1 MWIQEYRE
9 REKLELWQ
17 FQQRVNEYG
26 KRLKEPFYGTIS
38 AQLIHMLE
46 VDKNAVTH
54 PRIANAIA
62 TLCEATPNQRDLI
75 VAEPHKGNWNGPTQN
90 ESRIAEIV
98 NAKIFVKGID
108 YHKTVTVSGTPEKQ
122 KPYIPNTTKPVVKI
136 DVLGNVVKRYDGAK
150 QASLHEPVE
159 KGAIKR
165 RCQRYVKKE
174 FVRYFNGQGSC
185 PKKYT
190 FRYADEWDKMTE
202 DERAADMKRA
212 LEAET
217 VQ

>member
-62 TLCEATPNQRDLI
+62 TLCEATPEQRDMI
-75 VAEPHKGNWNGPTQN
+75 VAEQHRGEWNGPTQN
-90 ESRIAEIV
+90 EFRIAEIV

-159 KGAIKR
+159 KAAIKR

-174 FVRYFNGQGSC
+174 FVRYFNDQGSV
-185 PKKYT
+185 PNKYT

-202 DERAADMKRA
+202 DEKAADMKRA

-217 VQ
+217 IQ